1 SNGGYLPPSLLTLE
15 MQGRSPNDFQ
25 LQGQLQAEDIGP
37 VRLRGR
43 WDGERLRGGAWWP
56 IQPLK
61 VFQPL
66 LSPLLKMNIRTGQF
80 YAQAAFSAARKEGFS
95 AGGHWVVK
103 NGGLWL
109 QDGEVSGVN
118 FVLPY
123 RLKDQRWQLGVKQP
137 VTLRIDVLDN

>member
-1 SNGGYLPPSLLTLE
+1 
-15 MQGRSPNDFQ
+15 M
-25 LQGQLQAEDIGP
+25 
-37 VRLRGR
+37 
-43 WDGERLRGGAWWP
+43 
-56 IQPLK
+56 QPLK

-123 RLKDQRWQLGVKQP
+123 RLKDQRWQLGVRQP
-137 VTLRIDVLDN
+137 VTLRIDVLDNLFRMSNIASIYRVLSVQRPTPFGYVSGRSGRIGWAYWAVYATLAAA